1 MVDQGREFYI
11 KRIQE
16 CLGNNCMEIMYSTHN
31 EGESVIAERFIL
43 LAKIYKKL
51 QLMIANLVF
60 VI

>member
-16 CLGNNCMEIMYSTHN
+16 CLGNSCILMYSTHN
-31 EGESVIAERFIL
+31 KGESVIAERFIL

>member
-16 CLGNNCMEIMYSTHN
+16 CLGNNCILMYSTHN
-31 EGESVIAERFIL
+31 KGESVIAERFIL

>member
-16 CLGNNCMEIMYSTHN
+16 CLGNNCILMYSTHN
-31 EGESVIAERFIL
+31 EGKSVIAERFIL

-51 QLMIANLVF
+51 QLMIANFVF